1 MKGGLAMSFK
11 ENMERLQYIV
21 DEFDTASPDMET
33 SLDLF
38 EEGVKIIKESSE
50 YLEKAKRRITMLL
63 DDGITEKDVEDERY

>member
-1 MKGGLAMSFK
+1 MSFK